1 MTQLLLGI
9 VIVGGPGLIVGAGTA
24 AAVKSWR
31 VLALLTLVVAIGLFY
46 AVRHIQSADDQTG
59 VLLVIA
65 AFMNFVGWIVGL
77 GIGTLTARFT
87 SPGPAS
93 GD

>member
-1 MTQLLLGI
+1 
-9 VIVGGPGLIVGAGTA
+9 LIVGAGTA

-31 VLALLTLVVAIGLFY
+31 VLAVPTLVVAFGLFY
-46 AVRHIQSADDQTG
+46 AVRHLQGGDDQTG

-65 AFMNFVGWIVGL
+65 AFTNFVGWIVGL
-77 GIGTLTARFT
+77 LIGTLTTRLR
-87 SPGPAS
+87 SPRPAS